1 MLLQNCFRIARR
13 LSPIAGGSPPLAARL
28 SSLVAHRWWFA
39 ALARRSS
46 LAAPRIGITCDASV
60 AHGRRPSPNG
70 SLCRTGPPVIPHKG
84 QGKSDGK
91 GTFKAMKGNM
101 HDVTLKFN
109 LETFE

>member
-1 MLLQNCFRIARR
+1 MTERGETLRVWDFVIVRSDGSEIAIHPSFKQN
-13 LSPIAGGSPPLAARL
+13 
-28 SSLVAHRWWFA
+28 H
-39 ALARRSS
+39 
-46 LAAPRIGITCDASV
+46 IGCRDV
-60 AHGRRPSPNG
+60 KKPNG
-70 SLCRTGPPVIPHKG
+70 SLCRTGPPVVPRKG